1 MPTKRLILDFKA
13 QPVSG
18 DRIRFQTYINGSALT
33 FSELITPINIVNVT
47 FEPTPSGP
55 NEIQIGA
62 TLADTIDN
70 AFNFLNTYYSGNATV
85 GTYITDLGYAKVGNT
100 IEVIVAS
107 AAPLDKIHYWNLG
120 AGPDR
125 IFMRPDNP
133 CEMYYISSGTIGAT
147 ALSIWALSGPHVLKN
162 QDLNTS
168 VNVTMPGNFTELLER
183 GFHYRIYSTGQT
195 LLYSFYVEPSL
206 TDAAVLRY
214 FSGDTLYV
222 NVTTTMSVEYSI
234 NGSDYQPENTFT
246 GLSAGSYTLYIKD
259 QYGCIKQFTA
269 VNPGTSNNAN
279 LATPYQHISE
289 SNSIRF
295 VERVTRTNCGG
306 YKTVYN
312 TLSCEEN
319 AAPANKFTQLFQ
331 SCDYIRTQLLTSYE
345 NVAVAIGDTEII
357 PTKIVRNIGIED
369 RRDAYYFVYNG
380 SLAVMF
386 TSGNTYDY
394 GTTNV
399 NGTYELNGDLPD
411 FGTVGTWVETPFGSF
426 QISGIFITDDGN
438 RAIVLNTNT
447 NYTGA
452 NFIQTIYNRENYDIW
467 EFDIDM
473 SVFVDTEFRAG
484 VKLFQTVADPNWPD
498 LFFVSEL
505 IAVRAKW
512 ARTTLI
518 EWSHSKNT
526 DVYFASGIT
535 MRNRLRL
542 CDVNESLSDGDV
554 DAQKTDTAVIPI
566 DATDYNAMGFEAL
579 NLTTGMKRKI
589 TRALKHDNLKIDGL
603 AYTLMENPATE
614 RQGKSNFYKV
624 TAKLCEAGDAWT
636 TGAQDLQNI
645 FTDAELIGLLESN
658 DNEYVRI
665 N

>member
-1 MPTKRLILDFKA
+1 
-13 QPVSG
+13 
-18 DRIRFQTYINGSALT
+18 
-33 FSELITPINIVNVT
+33 
-47 FEPTPSGP
+47 
-55 NEIQIGA
+55 
-62 TLADTIDN
+62 
-70 AFNFLNTYYSGNATV
+70 
-85 GTYITDLGYAKVGNT
+85 
-100 IEVIVAS
+100 
-107 AAPLDKIHYWNLG
+107 
-120 AGPDR
+120 
-125 IFMRPDNP
+125 
-133 CEMYYISSGTIGAT
+133 
-147 ALSIWALSGPHVLKN
+147 
-162 QDLNTS
+162 
-168 VNVTMPGNFTELLER
+168 
-183 GFHYRIYSTGQT
+183 
-195 LLYSFYVEPSL
+195 
-206 TDAAVLRY
+206 
-214 FSGDTLYV
+214 
-222 NVTTTMSVEYSI
+222 
-234 NGSDYQPENTFT
+234 
-246 GLSAGSYTLYIKD
+246 
-259 QYGCIKQFTA
+259 
-269 VNPGTSNNAN
+269 
-279 LATPYQHISE
+279 
-289 SNSIRF
+289 
-295 VERVTRTNCGG
+295 
-306 YKTVYN
+306 
-312 TLSCEEN
+312 
-319 AAPANKFTQLFQ
+319 LFQ